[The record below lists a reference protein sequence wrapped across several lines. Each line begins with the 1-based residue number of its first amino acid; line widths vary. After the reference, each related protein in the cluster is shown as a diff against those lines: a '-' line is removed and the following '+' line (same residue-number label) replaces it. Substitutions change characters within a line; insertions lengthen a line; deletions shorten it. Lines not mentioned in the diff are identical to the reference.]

1 MASMILAIVPAY
13 NEEKTIGPVVE
24 GLFQQVDDV
33 VVVDDGSL
41 DRTAAVARAAGATVL
56 VHAVNRGQGAA
67 LRTGIAYALQ
77 EGADTVVTF
86 DADGQHRAA
95 DLPRLLEPVL
105 SGKVDIALG
114 SRFLS
119 KRSRM
124 PLARRVVLRAGV
136 VVQWVLYG
144 IKLTDA
150 HNGLRAMSRRAAEA
164 IRIDADRMEHASEI
178 VEEVKRHRLR
188 YREVPVTILYSRDSL
203 ARGQSSWNSLRIG
216 AKMLLKKLL

>member
-1 MASMILAIVPAY
+1 MASVFIVIPAY
-13 NEEKTIGPVVE
+13 RAQDAVGKVVQDLQAK
-24 GLFQQVDDV
+24 GYGHI
-33 VVVDDGSL
+33 VVVDDGSQ
-41 DRTAAVARAAGATVL
+41 DATGEAAAKAGAVVL
-56 VHAVNRGQGAA
+56 THLVNRGQGAA

>member
-1 MASMILAIVPAY
+1 MASVFIVIPAY
-13 NEEKTIGPVVE
+13 RAQDAVGKVVQDLQAK
-24 GLFQQVDDV
+24 GYGQI
-33 VVVDDGSL
+33 VVVDDGSQ
-41 DRTAAVARAAGATVL
+41 DATGEAAARAGAVVL
-56 VHAVNRGQGAA
+56 THLVNRGQGAA

-77 EGADTVVTF
+77 AGADAVVTF

-105 SGKVDIALG
+105 SGEADIALG

-136 VVQWVLYG
+136 LVQWALYG
-144 IKLTDA
+144 IRLTDA
-150 HNGLRAMSRRAAEA
+150 HNGLRALSRRAAEA

-203 ARGQSSWNSLRIG
+203 ARGQSSWASLRIG